1 MPHTHPHATT
11 PLPPS
16 HTQCKVSLPPTQ
28 PACANLRTVLPGQA
42 TLTEANKHVMSMMSG
57 AFASA
62 QAVEQNLMVK
72 GFNMSSPAP

>member
-1 MPHTHPHATT
+1 MSHTT
-11 PLPPS
+11 PR
-16 HTQCKVSLPPTQ
+16 HR
-28 PACANLRTVLPGQA
+28 PAAHRVLATINPLTCTNLRTVLRGQA

-72 GFNMSSPAP
+72 GFNMSSAAP